1 MRGTVV
7 VSVKLRGEDITRDA
21 VLVPACKGGPEHKPS
36 SEVVTKAG
44 ARCKPISLQNARQ
57 RLLSADEV
65 GTDVKAIILPPLAR
79 AWSGEEKAGRGEAH
93 LRVLPRIQTRVSGS
107 CTPIPRGLKQKAT
120 PPKLNWGW
128 LKGARRSQ
136 SQKYLGKGTASEGL
150 IIQHEASD
158 HRWKTDSM
166 RLPDRC
172 KCEAAHNEGWDPT
185 PHPSI
190 PGMMRQVSCSKSQDT
205 W

>member
-65 GTDVKAIILPPLAR
+65 GTDVKAIILQPLAR
-79 AWSGEEKAGRGEAH
+79 AWSGKRKQAGGKPTSGCSHGYRLACQVVAPLSRG
-93 LRVLPRIQTRVSGS
+93 
-107 CTPIPRGLKQKAT
+107 
-120 PPKLNWGW
+120 
-128 LKGARRSQ
+128 
-136 SQKYLGKGTASEGL
+136 
-150 IIQHEASD
+150 D
-158 HRWKTDSM
+158 
-166 RLPDRC
+166 
-172 KCEAAHNEGWDPT
+172 
-185 PHPSI
+185 
-190 PGMMRQVSCSKSQDT
+190 
-205 W
+205 